1 MATIGG
7 VLFGYDTSN
16 IGSALTFIPFD
27 KLSGL
32 TLGYLVAG
40 ASLGAAVG
48 TLLAGPITDHFGR
61 KSLAAYPCAFHGAQC
76 YGIRLA
82 DRIRSGLNG
91 PHHLGRI
98 RGFLR
103 IWRGWNRM
111 DYSGRVLPYGGPGQ
125 NGGVGCRRRLA
136 RQFCGDGAI
145 PGDACLGAARGY
157 ANLRGAGHHGRR
169 VCQHLDA

>member
-1 MATIGG
+1 MEHAANQVTRLYWSLAVMATIGG

-16 IGSALTFIPFD
+16 IGSDLTFIPFGPPD
-27 KLSGL
+27 WLGLS
-32 TLGYLVAG
+32 
-40 ASLGAAVG
+40 
-48 TLLAGPITDHFGR
+48 PIT
-61 KSLAAYPCAFHGAQC
+61 LAEKPCC
-76 YGIRLA
+76 L
-82 DRIRSGLNG
+82 IRSGLDG